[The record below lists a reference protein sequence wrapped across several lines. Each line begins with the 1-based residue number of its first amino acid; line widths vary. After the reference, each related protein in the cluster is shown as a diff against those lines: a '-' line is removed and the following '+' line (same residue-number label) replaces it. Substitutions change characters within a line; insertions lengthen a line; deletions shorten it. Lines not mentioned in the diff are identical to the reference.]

1 MRYQD
6 GASGARLPLS
16 SKLLRRRPE
25 DFPVM
30 PVEVVGFTLK
40 PFGFF
45 DGNPA
50 VDLPHAPDAGSVLA
64 NGSCCANGN
73 GLAH

>member
-1 MRYQD
+1 ML
-6 GASGARLPLS
+6 ARN
-16 SKLLRRRPE
+16 RPE

-30 PVEVVGFTLK
+30 PVEVVGFMLK

-50 VDLPHAPDAGSVLA
+50 VDLPYAPDTASVLA
-64 NGSCCANGN
+64 NGSCCANGDHANGHANGN